1 MSVVANRIQAPCPVI
16 EAHTGKMCNL
26 KRIGLKDYCSQ
37 HQRRY
42 KHDPDVEL
50 GSRPLGKGLKRG
62 NHQGDPTT
70 CQIPG
75 CTWVKNTPASDV
87 AKARFTYHN
96 GYGYACQGHTQRIWD
111 DKTGV
116 ELSAPF
122 FGRGWTIPCAI
133 SDCTWAETTKS
144 QKFIGKRHQHSDF
157 GWLCHGHYGRA
168 RKNLDMHAPFRNY
181 QPIPDGQ
188 TCDVEGCDTLVKQLA
203 DRGRTRLGRH
213 IKGYGYACASHTCRW
228 DNNGEWGGDIRPTKS
243 HESYTLKRLRSA
255 LKKHG
260 AELVQ
265 TPTGELDYRD
275 RIQVRCLKC
284 KEEADKSIVKICNG
298 FEQGICGNCGQGGYK
313 NTKPGVLY
321 LISREGVLKIG
332 ITNQEFFRLKEHVE
346 FGWEVVRVWKDK
358 DGRVP
363 EKLERD
369 VLHHWREVLDAPR
382 ALTKADMPQHG
393 YTETATMRKVGLQ
406 KTLDYIDSQIQQKL
420 TKEYAMARWCS
431 HEL

>member
-1 MSVVANRIQAPCPVI
+1 MPRKKQPFRPCPVI
-16 EAHTGKMCNL
+16 EDHTGKPC
-26 KRIGLKDYCSQ
+26 GLRRTGLRDYCFQ

-42 KHDPDVEL
+42 EHDPDVEL
-50 GSRPLGKGLKRG
+50 GSRPLGKALKRG
-62 NHQGDPTT
+62 NYQGDPTT
-70 CQIPG
+70 CQIPE
-75 CTWVKNTPASDV
+75 CTWVENTPASD
-87 AKARFTYHN
+87 ANKARFTYHDK
-96 GYGYACQGHTQRIWD
+96 YGYACLGHTTRIWGG
-111 DKTGV
+111 KTGV
-116 ELSAPF
+116 DLTAPF
-122 FGRGWTIPCAI
+122 VGPGWTIPCAI
-133 SDCTWAETTKS
+133 SDCTWEETTKS
-144 QKFIGKRHQHSDF
+144 RKHVGARQQHSDF

-265 TPTGELDYRD
+265 TPTGELDYRN

-284 KEEADKSIVKICNG
+284 KEEADKSIVKICNDSKA
-298 FEQGICGNCGQGGYK
+298 GICRNCGQGGYK
-313 NTKPGVLY
+313 NTNTGVLY

-346 FGWEVVRVWKDK
+346 FGWKVVRVWRDK

-369 VLHHWREVLDAPR
+369 VLHHWRKVLNAPR
-382 ALTKADMPQHG
+382 ALTKTDMPQHG

-406 KTLDYIDSQIQQKL
+406 KTIDYIESQIPQ
-420 TKEYAMARWCS
+420 TVV
-431 HEL
+431 H